1 MLRQVKLLF
10 FLAVVF
16 VLQYGFAPYI
26 ATQGGPDNATTVP
39 ILRIV
44 GVAFDAGEWG
54 YAAALST
61 TLLVIMVLM
70 SGADPARRAPPR
82 SERSIADGRRT
93 RATIAGCGRRPL
105 TRRRLT
111 DLAVAAILSCL
122 AFVGLF
128 PYLYML
134 ETAVK
139 SNSQFISN
147 EATPTWPFHLG
158 NFATAWRE
166 VAPYLLSSIIVAACA
181 MFGCILLGS
190 VSGFVLARYRFP
202 GRNLFFGLIALLL
215 MVPNMASLIPLF
227 VLMRDLRSA
236 QLLPRPDHPAAHHP
250 DGLLRGAHED
260 IYRAPARGAV
270 RRGPDRWRVA
280 GTTYWSI
287 TLPLA
292 RPIIGTVALFSV
304 ISVWSDY
311 FWPELTIVTN
321 SLRTVPV
328 GVQFFQGELTTSYG
342 PLFAGYLIASPPLLI
357 LFVALA
363 RNFLAGIQGGLAM
376 ER

>member
-1 MLRQVKLLF
+1 M
-10 FLAVVF
+10 
-16 VLQYGFAPYI
+16 
-26 ATQGGPDNATTVP
+26 
-39 ILRIV
+39 
-44 GVAFDAGEWG
+44 
-54 YAAALST
+54 AAA
-61 TLLVIMVLM
+61 
-70 SGADPARRAPPR
+70 GAPSRVGAHRVR
-82 SERSIADGRRT
+82 
-93 RATIAGCGRRPL
+93 
-105 TRRRLT
+105 RRRLME
-111 DLAVAAILSCL
+111 LAAAGILSCL

-139 SNSQFISN
+139 STSQFNSN
-147 EATPTWPFHLG
+147 EATPAWPFHFG
-158 NFATAWRE
+158 NFVTAWGD

-181 MFGCILLGS
+181 MFGCVLLGS
-190 VSGFVLARYRFP
+190 VTGFVLARYRFP
-202 GRNLFFGLIALLL
+202 GRNLFFVLIALLL

-227 VLMRDLRSA
+227 VLMRDLHLLNSYPDLIIPQLTTQTVLAVVLMKTYIEYLPKELFDAA
-236 QLLPRPDHPAAHHP
+236 QIDGASPA
-250 DGLLRGAHED
+250 R
-260 IYRAPARGAV
+260 IYR
-270 RRGPDRWRVA
+270 
-280 GTTYWSI
+280 SI

-342 PLFAGYLIASPPLLI
+342 PLFAGYLIASLPLLI

-363 RNFLAGIQGGLAM
+363 KNFLAGIQGGLAVDL
-376 ER
+376 